1 MTDPASNLPH
11 IRNFSIIAHIDH
23 GKSTLADR
31 LLQATNAVSPREA
44 REQILDSMDL
54 ERERGI
60 TIKASAVTVWH
71 RHKLGATADDLET
84 EYEETID
91 DSGAQGA
98 APDAHKTRKGAGA
111 AEEHGE
117 LFMLN
122 FIDTPGH
129 VDFNYEVSR
138 ALKAC
143 EGAILV
149 VDATQGVQAQTVVNA
164 YLAIN
169 EDLVIVP
176 VINKIDLP
184 SARPDDMAMEVEQV
198 LGIPAEDCIYV
209 SAKTGQGIK
218 QLLAAICEKFP
229 PPRKAIVPQT
239 RALIFD
245 AKYDDYRGVIVYVRV
260 MDGKGPEQGGA
271 LKVGDKIRMMG
282 TGRSFQ
288 ITELGKYT
296 PKPVRVPTLSPG
308 ETGYVVAA
316 IRSLKDVRIGDT
328 VTLDIDPATEALP
341 GYKPP
346 VQMVYCD
353 FYPATSTGE
362 DDGPAVGAKSKNDFE
377 SLRIAMEKLSLN
389 DSSFTFMPVHS
400 DALGFGFRCG
410 FLGLLH
416 MDIIQERLER
426 EGGVEVIQTAPTV
439 SYQVMIR
446 GDAGQAMKKTNKGG
460 IPPTIIAAGGQPI
473 PGAVPA
479 GAAAD
484 GPKKIEKVPDGKT
497 LIEVHNPADL
507 PDPSY
512 IEDIREPICK
522 VDIILPK
529 QYIGDIMKLCLDRRG
544 LYKQQSFI
552 SNDREMLTFELPLAE
567 IIYDFYDK
575 LKGITSG
582 YGTMDYELI
591 GFKPDD
597 LVKMDILVNGDPV
610 EALSIIVHRDKAE
623 YRGRL
628 LVGKLREQIP
638 RHQFEIP
645 VQAAIGSKVIARETI
660 KAFRKNVTAKCYGG
674 DVSRKRKLL
683 EKQKEGKKRMKA
695 IGSVEIPQ
703 EAFMAVL
710 EQGE

>member
-1 MTDPASNLPH
+1 MFDPSSPDNPQPPVPRRH

-44 REQILDSMDL
+44 REQMLDSMDL

-71 RHKLGATADDLET
+71 RHKLGARTDELET
-84 EYEETID
+84 DFEEPID
-91 DSGAQGA
+91 DSGLHKGKNGSA
-98 APDAHKTRKGAGA
+98 ADQSAHGD
-111 AEEHGE
+111 

-143 EGAILV
+143 EGALLV

-169 EDLVIVP
+169 ENLILIP

-184 SARPDDMAMEVEQV
+184 SALPDDKAMEVEQIV
-198 LGIPAEDCIYV
+198 GLPAEDCIYV

-218 QLLAAICEKFP
+218 ELLAAICEKFP
-229 PPRKAIVPQT
+229 APRDPVMAQT
-239 RALIFD
+239 RGLIFD

-260 MDGKGPEQGGA
+260 MDGG

-282 TGRSFQ
+282 TGRVFQ
-288 ITELGKYT
+288 ITELGKNT
-296 PKPVRVPTLSPG
+296 PKPQRVPTLAAG
-308 ETGYVVAA
+308 ESGYVVAA
-316 IRSLKDVRIGDT
+316 IRSLKDVRVGDT
-328 VTLDIDPATEALP
+328 VTLDLDQAKDPLP

-346 VQMVYCD
+346 AQMVFCD
-353 FYPATSTGE
+353 FYPATSDA
-362 DDGPAVGAKSKNDFE
+362 DDGKTNDFE
-377 SLRIAMEKLSLN
+377 GLRESMEKLSLN

-400 DALGFGFRCG
+400 EALGFGFRCG

-426 EGGVEVIQTAPTV
+426 EGGIEVVQTAPTV
-439 SYQVMIR
+439 SYQVLVR
-446 GDAGQAMKKTNKGG
+446 GSLDNIMRHKAEKTGVAG
-460 IPPTIIAAGGQPI
+460 IPPTVIGLPGQ
-473 PGAVPA
+473 
-479 GAAAD
+479 
-484 GPKKIEKVPDGKT
+484 KVPGWGHGTVDDFTVPEGQM

-507 PDPSY
+507 PDGSY
-512 IEDIREPICK
+512 IVDVREPIAR
-522 VDIILPK
+522 VDVILPRE
-529 QYIGDIMKLCLDRRG
+529 YIGDIMKLCLDRRG
-544 LYKQQSFI
+544 LYKNQQSVGETR
-552 SNDREMLTFELPLAE
+552 DMLTFEVPLGE

-575 LKGITSG
+575 LKGMTSG
-582 YGTMDYELI
+582 YGTMDYEVI
-591 GFKPDD
+591 GYKADD
-597 LVKMDILVNGDPV
+597 LCKMDILVNGDAV
-610 EALSIIVHRDKAE
+610 EALSIIVHRDRAE
-623 YRGRL
+623 LRGRL
-628 LVGKLREQIP
+628 LVSKLREQIP

-683 EKQKEGKKRMKA
+683 DKQKEGKKRMKSV
-695 IGSVEIPQ
+695 GSVEIPQ

-710 EQGE
+710 DQGD